1 MRSVL
6 LSLIL
11 ALILPA
17 WGAQLTRTSSFE
29 YDPDTGLLIKETIE
43 PDQPQMRLDTTYAYD
58 AFGNRTS
65 VTVSSP
71 ATGTAAIATRATTTT
86 WDADGQFPL
95 TAANALGHTETKV
108 FDSRFGAVTRLTGP
122 NNLTTTWQYD
132 GFGRKTQENRADG
145 TQTVWTYDVCDA
157 ACPANG
163 VYRIVTQVFGAGTQ
177 IAPVSVDYFDS
188 LNRKLRT
195 ATQGFDGS
203 WIYKDTVYDNQGRV
217 QKVSRAYFAGQTVYW
232 VTSEYDDLGRVVKVY
247 EPDVPDTPAL
257 SVDYNGLTIARTNRK
272 GQITTEIKNSQG
284 QKVSVTDAM
293 GNLTTYAYDP
303 FGNLASTIDPAGNSI
318 VNLYDVRGRK
328 IQTTD
333 PDLGTWAYE
342 YNVLGELVKQTDAK
356 HQVAT
361 MSYDVLGRMTRR
373 VENGL
378 TSDWIYDA
386 AAMGKGKLQQAKT
399 SAGYIRTHYYDNY
412 GRPQITLSNLG
423 AGNPLFF
430 SSVTYDAFGRAS
442 QQNYPNGL
450 STRNIY
456 NAYGYVAEV
465 RNAATNALYW
475 QLNAMDAEGHAT
487 RETTG
492 NGVVTDHGYAADTG
506 RIQNIVANTAGG
518 QQIQGQAYVYDTIG
532 NVAIYADGPGNQ
544 LEIRGGYDAINRL
557 TQIDSTID
565 GVASSQTLAYDA
577 LGNIVSKTGVGN
589 YTYGDALHKHAVT
602 AVTGGPVNLGYAY
615 DANGNLTSGAGRS
628 VTWTAWNMPASL
640 TQSGQTQSWLYT
652 PEHDRYKMVA
662 SGRTTWYLNPGVH
675 QGGHYERTL
684 YTSGTVEHRVTLY
697 GGGRAI
703 GEVLTFEVSSGTAP
717 AAQTRYFHSDT
728 QGSITAVTDS
738 AGVVLTRF
746 RYDAWGKQTLTYGN
760 NTGINATRQGHTAHE
775 MLDGGLTHMN
785 GRLYDPVLSRFV
797 SADPT
802 VDNPFDLQS
811 LNRYSYVNNNPMG
824 FTDPTGYFKI
834 FGMKWSSFRDKV
846 VKPVVAVVAAW
857 YLGPMIYNAVLPGA
871 VGAVGTTGL
880 GMTSSLW
887 VGSAIAGAASGAV
900 VGGIAGGIF
909 NGPEGILQGAK
920 YGAIGGA
927 IMGPVTTMYSGSYN
941 GSLNGAARYGYN
953 LERVAVQSVAGG
965 LSSAAQGRSFID
977 GLKSSFIPSAL
988 TYMAVSMRAS
998 MWDQS
1003 TLNKTGANASGVSDG
1018 FMGDG
1023 HKIGGGRYSELNPF
1037 AISPLGGQQGKE
1049 GFLGVLWNN
1058 KPIVGDF
1065 YSPGSWQDR
1074 LVEAY
1079 AGPHDWLNSGYWYD
1093 AVGNAIGHQGIASGF
1108 GEILNG
1114 LNVIPAS
1121 AFVGASV
1128 VQPYNYSAVFGR

>member
-11 ALILPA
+11 ALTLPA

-29 YDPDTGLLIKETIE
+29 YDPDTGLLVKETIE

-58 AFGNRTS
+58 TFGNRAA

-95 TAANALGHTETKV
+95 TAANALGHTETKT
-108 FDSRFGAVTRLTGP
+108 FDSRFGAVTSLTGP

-203 WIYKDTVYDNQGRV
+203 WIYRDTVYDNPGRV
-217 QKVSRAYFAGQTVYW
+217 RKVSRPYFAGQTVYW
-232 VTSEYDDLGRVVKVY
+232 VTSDTDDLGRVVRVY
-247 EPDVPDTPAL
+247 EPDDPATPAL
-257 SVDYNGLTIARTNRK
+257 RVVYNGLSISRTNRK
-272 GQITTEIKNSQG
+272 GQITTEVKNSQG

-303 FGNLASTIDPAGNSI
+303 FGNLARTTDPAGNSI
-318 VNLYDVRGRK
+318 VNLYDLRGRK

-333 PDLGTWAYE
+333 PDLGTWTYE

-356 HQVAT
+356 NQVAT

-378 TSDWIYDA
+378 ISDWIYDA
-386 AAMGKGKLQQAKT
+386 AAYGKGKLYQAT
-399 SAGYIRTHYYDNY
+399 TGAGYIRTHTYDTL
-412 GRPQITLSNLG
+412 GRPQSTLSNLG
-423 AGNPLFF
+423 AGNPQLS

-450 STRNIY
+450 NTKTIY

-475 QLNAMDAEGHAT
+475 QLNAVDAEGHAT

-565 GVASSQTLAYDA
+565 GVASSQTLVYDA
-577 LGNIVSKTGVGN
+577 LGNITSKTGVGN
-589 YTYGDALHKHAVT
+589 YAYGDVLHKHAVT
-602 AVTGGPVNLGYAY
+602 AVTGGPANLGYAY

-628 VTWTAWNMPASL
+628 VTWTEPPRV
-640 TQSGQTQSWLYT
+640 SW
-652 PEHDRYKMVA
+652 R
-662 SGRTTWYLNPGVH
+662 
-675 QGGHYERTL
+675 
-684 YTSGTVEHRVTLY
+684 
-697 GGGRAI
+697 
-703 GEVLTFEVSSGTAP
+703 
-717 AAQTRYFHSDT
+717 
-728 QGSITAVTDS
+728 
-738 AGVVLTRF
+738 
-746 RYDAWGKQTLTYGN
+746 
-760 NTGINATRQGHTAHE
+760 
-775 MLDGGLTHMN
+775 
-785 GRLYDPVLSRFV
+785 
-797 SADPT
+797 
-802 VDNPFDLQS
+802 PF
-811 LNRYSYVNNNPMG
+811 
-824 FTDPTGYFKI
+824 
-834 FGMKWSSFRDKV
+834 
-846 VKPVVAVVAAW
+846 
-857 YLGPMIYNAVLPGA
+857 
-871 VGAVGTTGL
+871 
-880 GMTSSLW
+880 
-887 VGSAIAGAASGAV
+887 
-900 VGGIAGGIF
+900 
-909 NGPEGILQGAK
+909 
-920 YGAIGGA
+920 
-927 IMGPVTTMYSGSYN
+927 
-941 GSLNGAARYGYN
+941 
-953 LERVAVQSVAGG
+953 G
-965 LSSAAQGRSFID
+965 LSTGR
-977 GLKSSFIPSAL
+977 
-988 TYMAVSMRAS
+988 
-998 MWDQS
+998 
-1003 TLNKTGANASGVSDG
+1003 
-1018 FMGDG
+1018 
-1023 HKIGGGRYSELNPF
+1023 
-1037 AISPLGGQQGKE
+1037 
-1049 GFLGVLWNN
+1049 
-1058 KPIVGDF
+1058 
-1065 YSPGSWQDR
+1065 
-1074 LVEAY
+1074 
-1079 AGPHDWLNSGYWYD
+1079 
-1093 AVGNAIGHQGIASGF
+1093 
-1108 GEILNG
+1108 
-1114 LNVIPAS
+1114 
-1121 AFVGASV
+1121 
-1128 VQPYNYSAVFGR
+1128 

>member
-11 ALILPA
+11 ALTLPA

-29 YDPDTGLLIKETIE
+29 YDPDTGLLVKETIE

-86 WDADGQFPL
+86 WDVNGQFPI
-95 TAANALGHTETKV
+95 TAANALGHTETKA
-108 FDSRFGAVTRLTGP
+108 FDPRFGAVTSLTGP

-157 ACPANG
+157 ACPAHG

-188 LNRKLRT
+188 LNCKLRT

-217 QKVSRAYFAGQTVYW
+217 QKVSRPYFAGQAVYW

-272 GQITTEIKNSQG
+272 GQITTETKNNQG

-293 GNLTTYAYDP
+293 GNVTTYAYDP
-303 FGNLASTIDPAGNSI
+303 FGNLARTTDPAGNSI
-318 VNLYDVRGRK
+318 VNLYDLRGRK

-333 PDLGTWAYE
+333 PDLGTWTYE

-356 HQVAT
+356 NQVAT

-378 TSDWIYDA
+378 TSDWIYDV

-423 AGNPLFF
+423 AGNPLLF

-450 STRNIY
+450 STRTIY

-475 QLNAMDAEGHAT
+475 QLNTMDAEGHAI

-492 NGVVTDHGYAADTG
+492 NGIVTERSYAADTG

-565 GVASSQTLAYDA
+565 GVASSQTLGYDA
-577 LGNIVSKTGVGN
+577 LGNLVSKTGVGN
-589 YTYGDALHKHAVT
+589 YAYGDALHKHAVT
-602 AVTGGPVNLGYAY
+602 AVTGGPANLGYAY

-662 SGRTTWYLNPGVH
+662 SGRTTWYLNPSVH

-760 NTGINATRQGHTAHE
+760 NTGINATRQGHTSHE

-824 FTDPTGYFKI
+824 FTDPTGYFKL
-834 FGMKWSSFRDKV
+834 FGKKWSWWRDTV
-846 VKPVVAVVAAW
+846 VKPVVAAWASFYGFNIGYWGVGTAVGGGTLGGVAGTLAGATLAGASSSLIMTGNLQSTWSYAGNYAMGSYLTGGNYLQNPVDKFASFSDMISAGKYTELGNTVFGSVMSHQFSRVESRLADRWGMSPMDLNTAFMGMSVMGNGLVDTRFRSKDNAEFPETKGLGFAGILNRRGVVGLPFDVVDIVLGYQGLPTASFRDFVNSGLYGRAVSGHSLGTLDAISAYRFGLSTSGGW
-857 YLGPMIYNAVLPGA
+857 VDSVPFGNVAPMALQVNLGSFDLVNGGIVGKIFNPHAQVFSLKPTEHAHCNYLG
-871 VGAVGTTGL
+871 TC
-880 GMTSSLW
+880 
-887 VGSAIAGAASGAV
+887 
-900 VGGIAGGIF
+900 
-909 NGPEGILQGAK
+909 
-920 YGAIGGA
+920 
-927 IMGPVTTMYSGSYN
+927 
-941 GSLNGAARYGYN
+941 
-953 LERVAVQSVAGG
+953 
-965 LSSAAQGRSFID
+965 
-977 GLKSSFIPSAL
+977 
-988 TYMAVSMRAS
+988 
-998 MWDQS
+998 
-1003 TLNKTGANASGVSDG
+1003 
-1018 FMGDG
+1018 
-1023 HKIGGGRYSELNPF
+1023 
-1037 AISPLGGQQGKE
+1037 
-1049 GFLGVLWNN
+1049 
-1058 KPIVGDF
+1058 
-1065 YSPGSWQDR
+1065 
-1074 LVEAY
+1074 
-1079 AGPHDWLNSGYWYD
+1079 
-1093 AVGNAIGHQGIASGF
+1093 
-1108 GEILNG
+1108 
-1114 LNVIPAS
+1114 
-1121 AFVGASV
+1121 
-1128 VQPYNYSAVFGR
+1128 

>member
-11 ALILPA
+11 ALTLPA

-29 YDPDTGLLIKETIE
+29 YDPDTGLLVKETIE

-58 AFGNRTS
+58 TFGNRTA

-86 WDADGQFPL
+86 WDANGQFPL

-108 FDSRFGAVTRLTGP
+108 FDSRFGTVTSLTGP

-145 TQTVWTYDVCDA
+145 TQTVWTYDGCDA

-203 WIYKDTVYDNQGRV
+203 WIYKDTVYDNSGRV
-217 QKVSRAYFAGQTVYW
+217 QKVSRPYFAGQTVYW

-247 EPDVPDTPAL
+247 EPDVPATPAL

-272 GQITTEIKNSQG
+272 GQVTTEIKNSQG
-284 QKVSVTDAM
+284 QKVVVTDAM

-303 FGNLASTIDPAGNSI
+303 FGNLARTTDPAGNSI

-328 IQTTD
+328 IQTAD
-333 PDLGTWAYE
+333 PDLGTWTYE

-356 HQVAT
+356 NQVAT
-361 MSYDVLGRMTRR
+361 MSYDVLGRMTQRI
-373 VENGL
+373 EPGL
-378 TSDWIYDA
+378 TSTWTWDTA
-386 AAMGKGKLQQAKT
+386 AYGKGKLYQATT
-399 SAGYIRTHYYDNY
+399 SAGYVRTHAYDNM
-412 GRPQITLSNLG
+412 GRPQSATANLG
-423 AGNPLFF
+423 AGNPLL
-430 SSVTYDAFGRAS
+430 SGSVTYDVFGRAS
-442 QQNYPNGL
+442 QQTYPNGL
-450 STRNIY
+450 AVKTVY
-456 NAYGYVAEV
+456 NAYGYVTEV

-492 NGVVTDHGYAADTG
+492 NGIVTERSYAADTG

-577 LGNIVSKTGVGN
+577 LGNLVSKTGVGN
-589 YTYGDALHKHAVT
+589 YAYGDVLHKHAVT
-602 AVTGGPVNLGYAY
+602 AVTGGPANLGYAY

-662 SGRTTWYLNPGVH
+662 SGRTTWYLNSSVH

-703 GEVLTFEVSSGTAP
+703 GEVLTFEVSSGTAS

-760 NTGINATRQGHTAHE
+760 NTGINATRQGHTSHE

-834 FGMKWSSFRDKV
+834 FGKKWSWWRDTV
-846 VKPVVAVVAAW
+846 VKPVVAIAVAW
-857 YLGPMIYNAVLPGA
+857 NIGPMIFNSVFNATLA
-871 VGAVGTTGL
+871 ATGSMPMA
-880 GMTSSLW
+880 GSLW
-887 VGSAIAGAASGAV
+887 ISSIAAGAASGAV
-900 VGGIAGGIF
+900 VGGITGGIY

-927 IMGPVTTMYSGSYN
+927 VTGPLAAAYGGIN
-941 GSLNGAARYGYN
+941 GQGDSPWGM
-953 LERVAVQSVAGG
+953 ERVAVNSLAGG
-965 LSSAAQGRSFID
+965 VSSAAQGGSFADGFRS
-977 GLKSSFIPSAL
+977 SAIGS
-988 TYMAVSMRAS
+988 TFRYVYNSVVKYDVDPWAGGDAVDKENPLAMPVE
-998 MWDQS
+998 
-1003 TLNKTGANASGVSDG
+1003 GANNFGTAGKV
-1018 FMGDG
+1018 
-1023 HKIGGGRYSELNPF
+1023 NPESWF
-1037 AISPLGGQQGKE
+1037 GE
-1049 GFLGVLWNN
+1049 GGVLSRAANQI
-1058 KPIVGDF
+1058 PTM
-1065 YSPGSWQDR
+1065 
-1074 LVEAY
+1074 
-1079 AGPHDWLNSGYWYD
+1079 
-1093 AVGNAIGHQGIASGF
+1093 NAIGGMHDVFQVRLQEWGGVWARN
-1108 GEILNG
+1108 ILNVPGMLPAAGMTWMG
-1114 LNVIPAS
+1114 LRDT
-1121 AFVGASV
+1121 
-1128 VQPYNYSAVFGR
+1128 PYLSYDTIQRTERRAR

>member
-1 MRSVL
+1 M
-6 LSLIL
+6 
-11 ALILPA
+11 
-17 WGAQLTRTSSFE
+17 
-29 YDPDTGLLIKETIE
+29 
-43 PDQPQMRLDTTYAYD
+43 
-58 AFGNRTS
+58 
-65 VTVSSP
+65 
-71 ATGTAAIATRATTTT
+71 
-86 WDADGQFPL
+86 
-95 TAANALGHTETKV
+95 
-108 FDSRFGAVTRLTGP
+108 
-122 NNLTTTWQYD
+122 
-132 GFGRKTQENRADG
+132 
-145 TQTVWTYDVCDA
+145 
-157 ACPANG
+157 
-163 VYRIVTQVFGAGTQ
+163 
-177 IAPVSVDYFDS
+177 
-188 LNRKLRT
+188 
-195 ATQGFDGS
+195 
-203 WIYKDTVYDNQGRV
+203 
-217 QKVSRAYFAGQTVYW
+217 
-232 VTSEYDDLGRVVKVY
+232 
-247 EPDVPDTPAL
+247 
-257 SVDYNGLTIARTNRK
+257 
-272 GQITTEIKNSQG
+272 
-284 QKVSVTDAM
+284 
-293 GNLTTYAYDP
+293 
-303 FGNLASTIDPAGNSI
+303 
-318 VNLYDVRGRK
+318 RGRK

-333 PDLGTWAYE
+333 PDLGTWTYE

-356 HQVAT
+356 NQVAT

-378 TSDWIYDA
+378 TSDWIYDT

-412 GRPQITLSNLG
+412 GRPQITLSNMG
-423 AGNPLFF
+423 AGNPLLF

-442 QQNYPNGL
+442 QQSYPNGL
-450 STRNIY
+450 TLKTVY

-475 QLNAMDAEGHAT
+475 QLNAMDAEGHAI

-506 RIQNIVANTAGG
+506 RIQNIVANTASG

-565 GVASSQTLAYDA
+565 GVASSQTLVYDA
-577 LGNIVSKTGVGN
+577 LGNITSKTGVGN
-589 YTYGDALHKHAVT
+589 YYYGGDTNCINSNVGRHAVCR
-602 AVTGGPVNLGYAY
+602 AGNNAYSY

-628 VTWTAWNMPASL
+628 VAWTAWNMPASL

-662 SGRTTWYLNPGVH
+662 SGRTTWYLNPSVH

-697 GGGRAI
+697 GAGRAI

-846 VKPVVAVVAAW
+846 VKPAVAVVVAW
-857 YLGPMIYNAVLPGA
+857 NLGPMLSNMAWNVAATHAIS
-871 VGAVGTTGL
+871 VGTLNTMLYGGAALTGATAGYIASGGDMRAAGYGAL
-880 GMTSSLW
+880 GGALFFGAGEIGDAYGQAAR
-887 VGSAIAGAASGAV
+887 VAAHAGAGCISASASGGSCGSGALGAGFSEWAGSNLPRQYDGFVMRV
-900 VGGIAGGIF
+900 VLGGTAAELGGGRF
-909 NGPEGILQGAK
+909 A
-920 YGAIGGA
+920 
-927 IMGPVTTMYSGSYN
+927 
-941 GSLNGAARYGYN
+941 NGATTAAFGYLFN
-953 LERVAVQSVAGG
+953 CVQHGCQEKVQKLAGG
-965 LSSAAQGRSFID
+965 LSNAHAVETFGFFYPRD
-977 GLKSSFIPSAL
+977 ASAL
-988 TYMAVSMRAS
+988 TVGQIDSTGINLAADLVVTAAEVQRVGNIVSPFVGPATS
-998 MWDQS
+998 PKSFVNTVIDSLKGYFSPSLQFS
-1003 TLNKTGANASGVSDG
+1003 SDP
-1018 FMGDG
+1018 
-1023 HKIGGGRYSELNPF
+1023 K
-1037 AISPLGGQQGKE
+1037 
-1049 GFLGVLWNN
+1049 V
-1058 KPIVGDF
+1058 
-1065 YSPGSWQDR
+1065 
-1074 LVEAY
+1074 Y
-1079 AGPHDWLNSGYWYD
+1079 AGQLRETFGYAARNQSALVHKTDYETYK
-1093 AVGNAIGHQGIASGF
+1093 QG
-1108 GEILNG
+1108 
-1114 LNVIPAS
+1114 
-1121 AFVGASV
+1121 
-1128 VQPYNYSAVFGR
+1128 Q

>member
-11 ALILPA
+11 ALTLPA

-29 YDPDTGLLIKETIE
+29 YDPVTGLLVKETIE

-58 AFGNRTS
+58 TFGNRTA

-95 TAANALGHTETKV
+95 TVANALGHTETKT
-108 FDSRFGAVTRLTGP
+108 FDPRFGAVTSLTGP

-132 GFGRKTQENRADG
+132 GFGRKTRENRADG

-203 WIYKDTVYDNQGRV
+203 WIYKDTVYDNSGRV
-217 QKVSRAYFAGQTVYW
+217 QKVSRPYFAGQTVYW

-272 GQITTEIKNSQG
+272 GQVTTEVKNSQG

-293 GNLTTYAYDP
+293 GNVTTYAYDP
-303 FGNLASTIDPAGNSI
+303 FGNLARTTDPAGNSI
-318 VNLYDVRGRK
+318 VNLYDLRSRK

-333 PDLGTWAYE
+333 PDLGTWTYE

-356 HQVAT
+356 NQVAT
-361 MSYDVLGRMTRR
+361 MSYDALGRMTQRI
-373 VENGL
+373 EPGL
-378 TSDWIYDA
+378 TSIWAWDTA
-386 AAMGKGKLQQAKT
+386 AYGKGKLHTAQT
-399 SAGYIRTHYYDNY
+399 SAGYIRTHTYDTL
-412 GRPQITLSNLG
+412 GRPQSTLSNLG

-442 QQNYPNGL
+442 QQSYPNGL
-450 STRNIY
+450 TLKTVY

-475 QLNAMDAEGHAT
+475 QLNTMDAEGHAI

-492 NGVVTDHGYAADTG
+492 NGIVTERSYAADTG

-565 GVASSQTLAYDA
+565 GVASSQTLVYDA
-577 LGNIVSKTGVGN
+577 LGNITSKTGVGN
-589 YTYGDALHKHAVT
+589 YTYGDVLHKHAVT
-602 AVTGGPVNLGYAY
+602 AVTGGPANLGYAY

-662 SGRTTWYLNPGVH
+662 SGRTTWYLNPSVH
-675 QGGHYERTL
+675 HGGHYERTL

-697 GGGRAI
+697 GAGRAI

-834 FGMKWSSFRDKV
+834 FGKKWSWWRDKV
-846 VKPVVAVVAAW
+846 VKPVVVIAVAW
-857 YLGPMIYNAVLPGA
+857 NIGPMIFNSVFNATLA
-871 VGAVGTTGL
+871 ATGSMPMA
-880 GMTSSLW
+880 GSLW
-887 VGSAIAGAASGAV
+887 ISSIAAGAASGAA
-900 VGGIAGGIF
+900 VGGITGGIY

-927 IMGPVTTMYSGSYN
+927 ITGPVALAYGGINGQGGSPWN
-941 GSLNGAARYGYN
+941 V
-953 LERVAVQSVAGG
+953 ERVAATSLAGG
-965 LSSAAQGRSFID
+965 TSSAATGGSFAD
-977 GLKSSFIPSAL
+977 GFRTNAYFSLGSWSFDA
-988 TYMAVSMRAS
+988 MRAS
-998 MWDQS
+998 
-1003 TLNKTGANASGVSDG
+1003 TNASSARSGNTLRDPDSGELFTYGGRPPVNADGSLGTDWSLLAGLNMTQEPKGMDNAWWGVRPIRQFFNGVS
-1018 FMGDG
+1018 
-1023 HKIGGGRYSELNPF
+1023 K
-1037 AISPLGGQQGKE
+1037 
-1049 GFLGVLWNN
+1049 V
-1058 KPIVGDF
+1058 
-1065 YSPGSWQDR
+1065 
-1074 LVEAY
+1074 
-1079 AGPHDWLNSGYWYD
+1079 HDWGNSWAYSDNGMWVSHGVARDTLFNIWSMSTMLPAAAFAEAAQIPDVSRLYLD
-1093 AVGNAIGHQGIASGF
+1093 VG
-1108 GEILNG
+1108 
-1114 LNVIPAS
+1114 
-1121 AFVGASV
+1121 
-1128 VQPYNYSAVFGR
+1128 RWTR